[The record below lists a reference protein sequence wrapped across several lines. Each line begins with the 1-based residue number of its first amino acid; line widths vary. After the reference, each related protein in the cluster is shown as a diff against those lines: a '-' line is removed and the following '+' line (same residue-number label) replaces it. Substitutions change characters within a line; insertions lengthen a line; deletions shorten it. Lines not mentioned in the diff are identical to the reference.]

1 MSTKFNWYLATSE
14 NCDLCYAFWNMHRTD
29 KIDSHTCDEKK
40 KNNNNGKNEE
50 KRDQNVV
57 DKLKKNFEMLP
68 YAIFCKLCK
77 NTFP

>member
-1 MSTKFNWYLATSE
+1 MHFEICTEQTKLIHIRA
-14 NCDLCYAFWNMHRTD
+14 M
-29 KIDSHTCDEKK
+29 KKK